1 MRLVIAST
9 FLVLI
14 LGASSCTRTT
24 QDSQFGATTTVSA
37 GADRSV
43 GAAQLLETLQLPH
56 GFNALSLSASA
67 ENQLQ
72 RIIFDDVE
80 IAASIR
86 DVAAIGLSLDG
97 QPIGAL
103 MLIGVADP
111 VIGNMSFVEG
121 LKSAALSEP
130 ETAQWGPMTGS
141 IMQSDEQVWGVLP
154 LSSVVAVAVT
164 VDRAHLNEVMN
175 SLVRRFTRP

>member
-9 FLVLI
+9 FLVLF
-14 LGASSCTRTT
+14 GASSCTRAT
-24 QDSQFGATTTVSA
+24 QDSQFGASSTVSSA
-37 GADRSV
+37 PGRSL
-43 GAAQLLETLQLPH
+43 GAAQLLETLQWPQ
-56 GFNALSLSASA
+56 GFKALSLSVSA

-86 DVAAIGLSLDG
+86 DVAATGLSLDG

-121 LKSAALSEP
+121 LESAALSES
-130 ETAQWGPMTGS
+130 EIAHWGPMTGS
-141 IMQSDEQVWGVLP
+141 IMESGGQFWGVLP
-154 LSSVVAVAVT
+154 LSSVVAVVVT
-164 VDRAHLNEVMN
+164 VERVHLNEVMK
-175 SLVRRFTRP
+175 SLVRTVTGP

>member
-1 MRLVIAST
+1 M
-9 FLVLI
+9 LI

-164 VDRAHLNEVMN
+164 VERAHLNEVMN

>member
-9 FLVLI
+9 FLVLL
-14 LGASSCTRTT
+14 LGASSCTRAT
-24 QDSQFGATTTVSA
+24 QDSQFGASSTVSSA
-37 GADRSV
+37 PGRSL
-43 GAAQLLETLQLPH
+43 GAAQLLETLQWPQ
-56 GFNALSLSASA
+56 GFKALSLSVSA

-86 DVAAIGLSLDG
+86 DVAATGLSLDG

-121 LKSAALSEP
+121 LESAALSES
-130 ETAQWGPMTGS
+130 EIAHWGPMTGS
-141 IMQSDEQVWGVLP
+141 IMESGGQCWGVLP
-154 LSSVVAVAVT
+154 LSAVVAVVVT
-164 VDRAHLNEVMN
+164 VERVHLNEVMK
-175 SLVRRFTRP
+175 SLARTVTGP

>member
-1 MRLVIAST
+1 MRLAVTST
-9 FLVLI
+9 CLVLL

-24 QDSQFGATTTVSA
+24 QDSEVSNPTINSS
-37 GADRSV
+37 GTSRYL
-43 GAAQLLETLQLPH
+43 GAAEVLETLQWPSGLK
-56 GFNALSLSASA
+56 ALQLSSSA

-80 IAASIR
+80 LAASVR
-86 DVAAIGLSLDG
+86 DVAATGLSLGD

-121 LKSAALSEP
+121 LKAAALSESEP
-130 ETAQWGPMTGS
+130 AHWGPMTGS
-141 IMQSDEQVWGVLP
+141 IMHADGQVWGVLP
-154 LSSVVAVAVT
+154 LSSVVVVAVT
-164 VDRAHLNEVMN
+164 VEKSHLDEVMN
-175 SLVRRFTRP
+175 SLVRRFTQP

>member
-1 MRLVIAST
+1 M
-9 FLVLI
+9 LI

-24 QDSQFGATTTVSA
+24 QDSQFGAATTVSA

-164 VDRAHLNEVMN
+164 VERAHLNEVMN

>member
-9 FLVLI
+9 FLVLL

-24 QDSQFGATTTVSA
+24 QDSQFGAATTISP
-37 GADRSV
+37 GPSRSV
-43 GAAQLLETLQLPH
+43 GAAQLLETLQLPQ
-56 GFNALSLSASA
+56 GFRALSLSASA

-80 IAASIR
+80 IAASVR
-86 DVAAIGLSLDG
+86 DVAATGLSLEG

-121 LKSAALSEP
+121 LKSAALIEP
-130 ETAQWGPMTGS
+130 ETAHWGPMTGS
-141 IMQSDEQVWGVLP
+141 VMQSDGQVWGVLP

-164 VDRAHLNEVMN
+164 VERVQLNEVMN
-175 SLVRRFTRP
+175 SLVQRVTRP

>member
-130 ETAQWGPMTGS
+130 DTAQWGPMTGS

-164 VDRAHLNEVMN
+164 VERAHLNEVMN

>member
-9 FLVLI
+9 FLVLL
-14 LGASSCTRTT
+14 LGASSCTRAT
-24 QDSQFGATTTVSA
+24 QDSQFGASSTVSSA
-37 GADRSV
+37 PGRSL
-43 GAAQLLETLQLPH
+43 GAAQLLETLQWPQ
-56 GFNALSLSASA
+56 GFKALSLSVSA

-86 DVAAIGLSLDG
+86 DVAATGLSLDG

-121 LKSAALSEP
+121 LEDRKSTRLN
-130 ETAQWGPMTGS
+130 
-141 IMQSDEQVWGVLP
+141 
-154 LSSVVAVAVT
+154 SS
-164 VDRAHLNEVMN
+164 HW
-175 SLVRRFTRP
+175 